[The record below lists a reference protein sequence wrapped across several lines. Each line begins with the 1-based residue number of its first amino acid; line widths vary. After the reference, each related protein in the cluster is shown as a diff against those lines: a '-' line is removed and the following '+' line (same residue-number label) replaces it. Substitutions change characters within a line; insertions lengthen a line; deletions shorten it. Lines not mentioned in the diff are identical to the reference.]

1 MISLREFVWKDS
13 LMWEGARDMFVIVLE
28 KMVCLLLYTMYCTY
42 EYSKSKKRDTLL
54 KNNEKVQGCQDRI
67 CM

>member
-42 EYSKSKKRDTLL
+42 EYSTVRVRRGILF
-54 KNNEKVQGCQDRI
+54 
-67 CM
+67 